1 MPETPYSQ
9 SPLVKKLAI
18 KPKTRITAI
27 NPIEGFRESLGELP
41 EGTTFDSKL
50 EGDFDWITAFVKSE
64 SELDSLIESIK
75 KHMKAAGILWV
86 AIPRAKNP
94 NFNRSTLIA
103 SQARYGLETVSNA
116 VINDEWTA
124 YRYKKV

>member
-18 KPKTRITAI
+18 KPKTRITAV
-27 NPIEGFRESLGELP
+27 NPIDGFRELLGELP
-41 EGTTFDSKL
+41 SETTFDPNFK
-50 EGDFDWITAFVKSE
+50 EDFDWITAFVKTE
-64 SELDSLIESIK
+64 PELDSLIESIK

-94 NFNRSTLIA
+94 KFNRSTLIA
-103 SQARYGLETVSNA
+103 S
-116 VINDEWTA
+116 
-124 YRYKKV
+124 